1 MNEPIELF
9 DDPIDIDKIFTVS
22 PEEANQRKLE
32 EDQKKSKQ
40 TPLDFKNT
48 NDEQEEE
55 EEEELEDSLQDN
67 FENEDDEQEP
77 SEDEQEL
84 LEQVKSLKEMGALF
98 LPDDYEIE
106 SLEKALEDS
115 HNYRNNVAVNSVF
128 EQLPNVEIPG
138 LGNTKDLFLYLYQH
152 GGTDIEKF
160 KSTFGESS
168 FNPTKY
174 NLENED
180 DRRKVIDLYYS
191 KKGFSEAKAKKIVDK
206 IFDDFEDEE
215 EAAEAL
221 GELTKIS
228 AQEQQNHLKQLE
240 TEKLKKQELAEQAYN
255 QQLEILKTK
264 DVVGGYPIGKTEKSV
279 ALNSIYKKVNVAGK
293 EMTDFD
299 YRLQGV
305 VLRNPE
311 LTLALS
317 AFLNTLS
324 QDSKGNIN
332 FDLSKFERK
341 EKTKAVRNL
350 KEEVSRVISGKR
362 KMTSSSNEDRRKDG
376 FKWDSVVDYSELL

>member
-40 TPLDFKNT
+40 TPLDIKNT

-55 EEEELEDSLQDN
+55 EDEELEDFSQDN

-115 HNYRNNVAVNSVF
+115 NNYRNNVAVNSVF

-206 IFDDFEDEE
+206 IFEDFEDEE
-215 EAAEAL
+215 EATEAL

-228 AQEQQNHLKQLE
+228 AQEQQNHLKELE
-240 TEKLKKQELAEQAYN
+240 NEKLRKQELAEQAYN

-324 QDSKGNIN
+324 QDNKGNIS

>member
-40 TPLDFKNT
+40 ISLDIKNT

-55 EEEELEDSLQDN
+55 DDEELEDSLQDN
-67 FENEDDEQEP
+67 FENEDNEQEP

-115 HNYRNNVAVNSVF
+115 NNYRNNVAVNSVF

-206 IFDDFEDEE
+206 IFEDFEDEE
-215 EAAEAL
+215 EATEAL

-228 AQEQQNHLKQLE
+228 AQEQQNHLKELE
-240 TEKLKKQELAEQAYN
+240 NEKLRKQELAEQAYN

-324 QDSKGNIN
+324 QDNKGNIS